1 MKIITWLQTALI
13 NFLIFNLF
21 LTLVSLP
28 VLVAWGLP
36 ISWLSPF
43 GNLLFS
49 PFLSLFLLISTLSFF
64 CELTNLPHT
73 ALDYALE
80 TITAAWNA
88 LLQLAPNNSF
98 VGFSSTAVYLLTVL
112 SLATLILLMLPQFRA
127 ARRRLCALTL
137 FFLCSLTILK
147 ATQPAQLNTT
157 LSCFKKDM
165 ELIRED
171 NQTLLIDQGALCE
184 RANPASWVQYHLVP
198 DLIRATGSMHVDHL
212 VITRPTIRALEAAA
226 ALMQHANVQKLYY
239 PTIEGEM
246 IGSHR
251 GAFRR
256 FYAIGKEN
264 GVELLRV
271 HTEQVI
277 QLGNQTIKIV
287 PDKKVM
293 YREIMYQ
300 ELITIK
306 SLLNRIS

>member
-1 MKIITWLQTALI
+1 MKIITWLHTALI

-36 ISWLSPF
+36 LSWLSPF
-43 GNLLFS
+43 GNLFFS

-64 CELTNLPHT
+64 CELINLPHA

-80 TITAAWNA
+80 KISAVWNA

-98 VGFSSTAVYLLTVL
+98 VGFSSTAVYLLSVL

-127 ARRRLCALTL
+127 ARPRLCALTI

-147 ATQPAQLNTT
+147 ATQPAQLHSTI
-157 LSCFKKDM
+157 SCFKKDM
-165 ELIRED
+165 ELIRHD

-212 VITRPTIRALEAAA
+212 LITRPTIRALEAAA

-246 IGSHR
+246 VGSHR

-256 FYAIGKEN
+256 FYAIGKEK
-264 GVELLRV
+264 GVEFRQIKGEITL
-271 HTEQVI
+271 I
-277 QLGNQTIKIV
+277 MGNQKVGIV
-287 PDKKVM
+287 PEKKM
-293 YREIMYQ
+293 KYREITFRK
-300 ELITIK
+300 ITTVKNITT
-306 SLLNRIS
+306 NP

>member
-1 MKIITWLQTALI
+1 MKIITRLHTALI

-43 GNLLFS
+43 GNLIFS

-64 CELTNLPHT
+64 CELINLPHAT
-73 ALDYALE
+73 FDYALE
-80 TITAAWNA
+80 KISAMWNA

-98 VGFSSTAVYLLTVL
+98 VGFSYTAVYLLSVL

-127 ARRRLCALTL
+127 ARRRLCALTI

-147 ATQPAQLNTT
+147 ATQPAQLHTT

-165 ELIRED
+165 ELIRQD

-198 DLIRATGSMHVDHL
+198 DLIRATGSMHVDYL
-212 VITRPTIRALEAAA
+212 IITRPTIRALEAAA
-226 ALMQHANVQKLYY
+226 ALIQHANVHKLYY

-246 IGSHR
+246 TGSHR

-256 FYAIGKEN
+256 FYAIAKEN
-264 GVELLRV
+264 GIELR
-271 HTEQVI
+271 Q
-277 QLGNQTIKIV
+277 IKRKIAFTMGDQKVGIV
-287 PDKKVM
+287 PGKKM
-293 YREIMYQ
+293 KYREIRFKK
-300 ELITIK
+300 LTTFTNLK
-306 SLLNRIS
+306 TNS